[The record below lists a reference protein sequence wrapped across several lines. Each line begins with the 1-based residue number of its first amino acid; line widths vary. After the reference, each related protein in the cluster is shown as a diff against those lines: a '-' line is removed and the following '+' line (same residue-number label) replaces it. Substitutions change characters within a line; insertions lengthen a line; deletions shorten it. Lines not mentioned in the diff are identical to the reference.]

1 MKKTLLLLLTIL
13 PFFVLVSCKDEK
25 LDSQQNPTVENIKKS
40 KELFLF
46 ERINKGDFISKNN
59 SFYYTISLDVV
70 NKTDNIFEKTIVE
83 ADLKLVLHNNNVL
96 SVNDTDKELNIGS
109 IEKITFWEP
118 NQKKAIGNSKE
129 FYTQS
134 LPNHFKE
141 YPVKQVVLMLKLT
154 VTDIVNRTEEIV
166 VHNIDITEDWR
177 VFLNQKNLSSPSK
190 TNKKEKNSKQHSKE
204 TKEKSKNDESRL
216 ESSKILLNKILSG
229 ENTESVDK
237 TKVNS
242 NLKNRDLSYSVE
254 GRKAILKPSPTY
266 KCNESGK
273 VAVEVVVNKEGRT
286 ISAKAGVNGTTN
298 QAKCLLEPA
307 KIAALNT
314 LWEASNTAP
323 DEQTGTIYYYFSL
336 N

>member
-1 MKKTLLLLLTIL
+1 MKKTLLLTTIL
-13 PFFVLVSCKDEK
+13 SFFVLVSCKDEK
-25 LDSQQNPTVENIKKS
+25 LDPQQNPTIENIKK
-40 KELFLF
+40 LNDFFLF

-59 SFYYTISLDVV
+59 SFYYTISLDAI

-96 SVNDTDKELNIGS
+96 SVNDTDKVLNIGS
-109 IEKITFWEP
+109 IEKITFWKP
-118 NQKKAIGNSKE
+118 NQKKAIGKSKE
-129 FYTQS
+129 LFTQS
-134 LPNHFKE
+134 LPSHFKE

-154 VTDIVNRTEEIV
+154 VNDIVNKTEEIV

-177 VFLNQKNLSSPSK
+177 IFLNQKNLSSPSK
-190 TNKKEKNSKQHSKE
+190 TNKKEKNSNQYSKG

-229 ENTESVDK
+229 EKTESVDK

-242 NLKNRDLSYSVE
+242 NLKNSDLSYSVE
-254 GRKAILKPSPTY
+254 GRKAISKPLPTY

-273 VAVEVVVNKEGRT
+273 VAVEVVINKEGRT
-286 ISAKAGVNGTTN
+286 ISAKSGVNGTTN
-298 QAKCLLEPA
+298 QVKCLLEPA

-314 LWEASNTAP
+314 LWEASDTAP
-323 DEQTGTIYYYFSL
+323 DEQIGTIYYYFSL